1 MTDTETAQ
9 LLGAMARI
17 FPDAGSEWLQQN
29 LEDIELYANKNHD
42 FAHGGDTYGNFR
54 RVATILGQYPGLEL
68 SDPQV
73 VGFVYML
80 KQLDAWAHLKSQN
93 LEAKVEGGD
102 KRMQDVR
109 VYAGIIPLIDE
120 VKK

>member
-1 MTDTETAQ
+1 MNDTDTVQ
-9 LLGAMARI
+9 LLGTMARM

-29 LEDIELYANKNHD
+29 IADIELYANKNHD
-42 FAHGGDTYGNFR
+42 FAHGGDTYGNFK
-54 RVATILGQYPGLEL
+54 RVGTILGLYPGLDIA
-68 SDPQV
+68 DPQV

-80 KQLDAWAHLKSQN
+80 KQLDAWAHLKSQR

-109 VYAGIIPLIDE
+109 VYAGILPLIDE
-120 VKK
+120 VKE